1 MRENYVPNTASFFFF
16 ETSSF
21 FEKSSIFL
29 GGILRNNNDI
39 LYHLAALYQFSYIN
53 IQLDQYPLKLTTFGT
68 IFAHPSK

>member
-1 MRENYVPNTASFFFF
+1 MFQMLQVFF

-21 FEKSSIFL
+21 LKNPQFFW
-29 GGILRNNNDI
+29 GFLRNKNDI